1 MKKKITVFILAGCIA
16 FSLAGC
22 KEKNSNVEIKDSAQ
36 AEETES
42 SSAQDSENEIEQ
54 NQDSSEAQT
63 TPVSEEIA
71 TVESAYQEILS
82 RDTSNYTQGDMNA
95 ESYEEY
101 ELWNNE
107 LNALWDQIK
116 SSLDEGAYT
125 KLLDEQRAWLERKTF
140 HIRACGSEAFG
151 GSMQPML
158 ESSGAADMTRVRC
171 YQLAKILA
179 DARGEQ
185 FSMGDVEALID
196 YVDPSYDD
204 VMWGFRGPYDMVSYD
219 DSTGELMI
227 SHEFDEWEPII
238 TYNGERQQVE
248 LWGYTSDRIIWKST
262 EDEFFEIGLSWEGE
276 LEFSH
281 RDDLKDYVDVF
292 N

>member
-1 MKKKITVFILAGCIA
+1 MKKKIIVFILAGCIS
-16 FSLAGC
+16 FSLIGC
-22 KEKNSNVEIKDSAQ
+22 KDKNSTTEPNTSEQTEK
-36 AEETES
+36 TES
-42 SSAQDSENEIEQ
+42 SATQ
-54 NQDSSEAQT
+54 NQEESEKPQDNSDINK

-95 ESYEEY
+95 ECYEEY

-151 GSMQPML
+151 GSMQQML

-262 EDEFFEIGLSWEGE
+262 KDEFFEIGLSWEGE